1 MPRNRFLF
9 DLLGVVL
16 GVAVAYLIG
25 FFIQTS
31 ATGASIII
39 TVGGILAGGVI
50 LGFFAYRND
59 GVKIAGIICGL
70 IAVVGI
76 LFGVLMITGAGDFLT
91 AFSENVITALVGAAL
106 APVFIIIAIMLI
118 VGSVIVG
125 LVFVGAS
132 AIGSVIG
139 EAVWKDKQAL
149 PVTQAVPEGIYQP
162 ISPDDYQPPQTPAQ
176 QPYAR
181 SKVCPNCG
189 ISNTGTENFC
199 TNCGA
204 GLNK

>member
-1 MPRNRFLF
+1 MPRNRILF

-16 GVAVAYLIG
+16 GVAVAFLIG
-25 FFIQTS
+25 FFIQTD
-31 ATGASIII
+31 ATGTSVVV
-39 TVGGILAGGVI
+39 TVGGILAGGLI

-70 IAVVGI
+70 IAAVGI
-76 LFGVLMITGAGDFLT
+76 IFGIIMITGAGDFLT
-91 AFSENVITALVGAAL
+91 VFAEDIFSAILGTVL

-139 EAVWKDKQAL
+139 EAVWKDKRAL
-149 PVTQAVPEGIYQP
+149 PVAQTVSEGTYKP
-162 ISPDDYQPPQTPAQ
+162 ISPDDYQPTPAAQ
-176 QPYAR
+176 QPYAK

-199 TNCGA
+199 TNCGSK
-204 GLNK
+204 L